1 MSAAAGDEGT
11 GESSRA
17 LPGKAWVKFCERYR
31 GIGLN
36 IEFWSLGSEV
46 QCGPSGL
53 RGPGS
58 TSKFRECQWRLN
70 NATVGEETSS
80 YSPP

>member
-46 QCGPSGL
+46 QCGL
-53 RGPGS
+53 RGFGDQGAQAN
-58 TSKFRECQWRLN
+58 FE
-70 NATVGEETSS
+70 NANGG
-80 YSPP
+80 